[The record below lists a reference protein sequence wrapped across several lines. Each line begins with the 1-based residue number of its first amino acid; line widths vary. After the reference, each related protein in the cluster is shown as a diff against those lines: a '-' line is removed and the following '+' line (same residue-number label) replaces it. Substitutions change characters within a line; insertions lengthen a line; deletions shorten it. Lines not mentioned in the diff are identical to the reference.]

1 MKIAFYSVFN
11 SFKFNK
17 KTTRSPLKISPSFI
31 NFNLLSFLFIFLSI
45 VFLNFDIHAANTD
58 NVSVASTTSTD
69 LSATQAAIN
78 NIKTSITSLA
88 SFKEPAPPM
97 TPNLEKLITEA
108 QACQN
113 TVEKVQNM
121 CAEWL
126 SPVLLELT
134 PQISLIGGAISAA
147 VGIKEK
153 CEQANKG
160 FQILEGGLAAYH
172 ALCSSALLS
181 CKSACNK
188 VSKSTEA
195 SLASLSKINTQEYNS
210 KIPLQSALTQ
220 SKPFYDEAKVR
231 CEEFAGKHL
240 ASALLLGAKTITN
253 LAKSKDCANETT
265 AGGENLCVKSPQD
278 PSCVDCTKSDYQ
290 SNIICI
296 CAQNPRAPGCEGLSQ
311 EQRTAVNQ
319 QKASG
324 DFTTPGS
331 NPQGLS
337 NLSGNSYVPQE
348 SSTTSLAGPTPGF
361 GNTGGGLGNSKGPS
375 QGTDGTAVKS
385 KGLNTQVLGGD
396 SGGGG
401 GGGRGYSSGGGLN
414 PYDQYLPQSEKTN
427 PNSRSVASVKDQIT
441 GAHGLSNWEKVKRRY
456 IENKS
461 SLLNK

>member
-1 MKIAFYSVFN
+1 MKRCFYSVFN

-17 KTTRSPLKISPSFI
+17 KTTPISLKLSPHFI
-31 NFNLLSFLFIFLSI
+31 NFNLLSFLFIFFSI
-45 VFLNFDIHAANTD
+45 VFLNFDIHAA
-58 NVSVASTTSTD
+58 TTAATTTTTTTEGTD
-69 LSATQAAIN
+69 LTPTQAAIN
-78 NIKTSITSLA
+78 NIKTSITSLENL
-88 SFKEPAPPM
+88 KNNPQQI
-97 TPNLEKLITEA
+97 TPSLEQLITEA

-195 SLASLSKINTQEYNS
+195 SLASLSTPPEIANLRT
-210 KIPLQSALTQ
+210 ALTQ

-240 ASALLLGAKTITN
+240 ASAILLGAKTITN

-361 GNTGGGLGNSKGPS
+361 GNTGGGIGNSKGPS
-375 QGTDGTAVKS
+375 QGTDGTSVKS

-396 SGGGG
+396 SGGG

-414 PYDQYLPQSEKTN
+414 PYDQYLPQSEKTK